1 MKRNQFG
8 NIRKLASGRYQVR
21 YTHPPKSKN
30 KLTAKGID
38 GRSLTFSSEREAR
51 IYLVHL
57 ESDLDKGI
65 NPYAKAEVKSCTLLD
80 VINAYLDPS
89 SGLRLL
95 AEPLRES
102 TLRNYRSYRDRLI
115 DREIAGINLA
125 RMQVR
130 EITRSDVMRWH
141 IELRNSC
148 KDSQVEIKDR
158 CHPARRWGRSVGL
171 SESIFGRISPKLIN
185 AWVAAG
191 APEIKR
197 YRTNKGGID
206 QVAKAY
212 TFLRSVLNA
221 ALEDGKIK
229 ENPCRIKGAGTSRH
243 DERVTASSEQIAA
256 LADEVPARYRAAV
269 LLALFTSARR
279 SELFGLQ
286 RKHINALQNTITI
299 EHQLSDYS
307 SDEKMF
313 APTKTPRKTPT
324 VPIPKVLMDVMQNH
338 LDQFTESHPDA
349 LVFTTRNGFPIYK
362 GRMSWWVTAKR
373 RLNLDHLHFHDL
385 RHTGQTMAADNG
397 ASEKDLMRRAGQSS
411 NEAMRIYLHGNPK
424 RDRVLADSLT
434 DEVATVISL
443 MASND

>member
-8 NIRKLASGRYQVR
+8 NIRKLASGRFQAR
-21 YTHPPKSKN
+21 YTDPITGKRI
-30 KLTAKGID
+30 TAKGID
-38 GRSLTFSSEREAR
+38 GTSLTFSSEKDAR
-51 IYLVHL
+51 IYLVNL
-57 ESDLDKGI
+57 ESDLHRGV
-65 NPYAKAEVKSCTLLD
+65 NPYAKPKIESCTLID
-80 VINAYLDPS
+80 RINAYLDPS
-89 SGLRLL
+89 SGARLNGS
-95 AEPLRES
+95 PLRES
-102 TLRNYRSYRDRLI
+102 TLRNYRTYRDRFI

-125 RMQVR
+125 RMQIR

-141 IELRNSC
+141 IALKDSC

-158 CHPARRWGRSVGL
+158 CHPARRWARSVGL
-171 SESIFGRISPKLIN
+171 SESIFGRISPELIS
-185 AWVAAG
+185 AWIAAG

-212 TFLRSVLNA
+212 TFLRAVLNV
-221 ALEDGKIK
+221 ALEDGIIK
-229 ENPCRIKGAGTSRH
+229 ENPCRIKGAGASH
-243 DERVTASSEQIAA
+243 YDERLTASPEQVAA
-256 LADEVPARYRAAV
+256 LADEVPARYKAAV

-313 APTKTPRKTPT
+313 APTKTPRKTPI
-324 VPIPKVLMDVMQNH
+324 VPIPKVLMDVIQNH
-338 LDQFTESHPDA
+338 LDQFTGSDPDA
-349 LVFTTRNGFPIYK
+349 LVFTTRNGYPLYK

-385 RHTGQTMAADNG
+385 RHTGQTMAMEKG
-397 ASEKDLMRRAGQSS
+397 ATAQDLKRRAGQSS
-411 NEAMRIYLHGNPK
+411 DNAMRIYLHGNPK

-434 DEVATVISL
+434 DDVATVISM
-443 MASND
+443 MASNG

>member
-8 NIRKLASGRYQVR
+8 NIRKLPSGRFQAR
-21 YTHPPKSKN
+21 YTDLVTGKR
-30 KLTAKGID
+30 LTAKGID
-38 GRSLTFSSEREAR
+38 GTSLTFSSERDAR
-51 IYLVHL
+51 IYLVNL
-57 ESDLDKGI
+57 ESDLHRGA
-65 NPYAKAEVKSCTLLD
+65 NPYAKPKIESCTLID
-80 VINAYLDPS
+80 RINAYLDPS
-89 SGLRLL
+89 SGARLNGS
-95 AEPLRES
+95 PLRES
-102 TLRNYRSYRDRLI
+102 TLRNYRTYRDRFI

-125 RMQVR
+125 RMQIR

-141 IELRNSC
+141 IALKDSC

-158 CHPARRWGRSVGL
+158 CHPARRWARSVGL
-171 SESIFGRISPKLIN
+171 SESIFGRISPELIS

-197 YRTNKGGID
+197 YRKNKGGID

-212 TFLRSVLNA
+212 TFLRAVLNV
-221 ALEDGKIK
+221 ALEDGIIK
-229 ENPCRIKGAGTSRH
+229 ENPCRIKGAGASH
-243 DERVTASSEQIAA
+243 YDERLTASPEQVAA
-256 LADEVPARYRAAV
+256 LADEVPARYKAAV

-286 RKHINALQNTITI
+286 RKHVNALQNTITI

-313 APTKTPRKTPT
+313 APTKTPRKTPI
-324 VPIPKVLMDVMQNH
+324 VPIPKVLMDVIQNH
-338 LDQFTESHPDA
+338 LDLFTASDPDA
-349 LVFTTRNGFPIYK
+349 LVFTTRNGYPLYK

-385 RHTGQTMAADNG
+385 RHTGQTMAMEKG
-397 ASEKDLMRRAGQSS
+397 ATAQDLKRRAGQSS
-411 NEAMRIYLHGNPK
+411 DNAMRIYLHGNPK

-434 DEVATVISL
+434 DDVATVISM
-443 MASND
+443 MASNG